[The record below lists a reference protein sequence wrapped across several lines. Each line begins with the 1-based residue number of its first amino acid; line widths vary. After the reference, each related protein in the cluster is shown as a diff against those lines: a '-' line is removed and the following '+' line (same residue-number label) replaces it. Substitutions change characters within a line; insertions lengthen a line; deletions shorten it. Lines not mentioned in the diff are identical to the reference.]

1 MSGKSLKA
9 VIFDM
14 DGVLV
19 NTEPHHIIIE
29 KQLFA
34 QLGLIISEE
43 EHSSYMGKSSVQ
55 MWREIVRDHNLSYN
69 AAELA
74 QMNTDKIIEY
84 FSGLCEIELMPGVV
98 DLLETLYHKNIP
110 MAVASS
116 AEANTI
122 ELIMTRTNLNK
133 YFIHK
138 VSCGLV
144 GKSKPEPDIYL
155 YTAVLLCVKPEECLV
170 IEDSANGIRAAKSAN
185 MFCVAYKGVNSLVQ
199 NTKIA
204 DESIEDFAQLPEIL
218 QKYIAYQ

>member
-1 MSGKSLKA
+1 MSEKSLKA

-34 QLGLIISEE
+34 HLGLNISDE
-43 EHSSYMGKSSVQ
+43 EHGSYMGKSSVQ
-55 MWREIVRDHNLSYN
+55 MWREIIRDHNLPHN
-69 AAELA
+69 AEELA
-74 QMNTDKIIEY
+74 QRNTDKIIEY
-84 FSGLCEIELMPGVV
+84 FSHLYEIELMPGVV
-98 DLLETLYHKNIP
+98 NLLESLFNKGIP

-116 AEANTI
+116 SDTKTI
-122 ELIMTRTNLNK
+122 EIILSRTNLNK

-138 VSCGLV
+138 VSSGLV

-155 YTAVLLCVKPEECLV
+155 YTAGLLGVKPEECLV
-170 IEDSANGIRAAKSAN
+170 IEDSANGISAAKSAN

-204 DESIEDFAQLPEIL
+204 DESIDDFVQLPEIL
-218 QKYIAYQ
+218 QKYMV